1 MFLAPFAVKS
11 VLARAGRAFNR
22 KGPEE
27 KPRSSLRKSISALRQ
42 SHLGR
47 VQVDDLPSGGGLMQ
61 DNGSP
66 VQKSRAIVQVEG
78 GDGGV
83 AQHLNRQ
90 ATGLDVHVG
99 RYRPS
104 SSDLLEDDLERLLK
118 FSAPNGPLRKGTR
131 IEDGRIVI
139 ECRAEAFPIEI
150 FESVNELRQGCADF
164 GLRQ

>member
-1 MFLAPFAVKS
+1 
-11 VLARAGRAFNR
+11 
-22 KGPEE
+22 
-27 KPRSSLRKSISALRQ
+27 
-42 SHLGR
+42 
-47 VQVDDLPSGGGLMQ
+47 MQ

-131 IEDGRIVI
+131 LEDGRIVI